1 MLQHGKLPELPELL
15 RACVG
20 SARYGLLTDNSDRD
34 IFILTPKTAVQ
45 IYDPDNDETYFVWSI
60 PQARAYWGHP
70 LLLENLTG
78 KCTGNEYLCAFL
90 QEHKRDIY
98 YAAPAQ
104 FAVWALKWIAEGERY
119 GQIPPI
125 KVGLRIAITLLHML
139 SGEDDPCSFNSEERS
154 ILLRARTGDVP
165 PEERVDIYR
174 RTISPENIDRLMKM
188 PDHPTIKNELFQ
200 LIDDIISKEEFA
212 C

>member
-1 MLQHGKLPELPELL
+1 
-15 RACVG
+15 
-20 SARYGLLTDNSDRD
+20 
-34 IFILTPKTAVQ
+34 
-45 IYDPDNDETYFVWSI
+45 
-60 PQARAYWGHP
+60 
-70 LLLENLTG
+70 
-78 KCTGNEYLCAFL
+78 
-90 QEHKRDIY
+90 
-98 YAAPAQ
+98 
-104 FAVWALKWIAEGERY
+104 
-119 GQIPPI
+119 
-125 KVGLRIAITLLHML
+125 ML